1 MEKLIFRK
9 LYTNINLFFL
19 ISTISISL
27 IIWITQAVNFLDLVS
42 EDGHA
47 LKIYFM
53 YTLYNFPKIISRILL
68 FIFFISLFYV
78 LLKYEEKNEL
88 LLFWI
93 NGVGKKEFARKLI
106 NFSLIYLL
114 FQLILS
120 SIIVPYSNN
129 KAKSFVRQSN
139 VDYLWSI
146 ITEQKFTDAVKD
158 LTIFI
163 GKKENNLLYD
173 VFLKDRLSE
182 NKFQIVSAKEGEIT
196 NYDNK
201 NYLIL
206 YNGKIVDHDSGSI
219 NNFSFEKTQI
229 NLSKYMSK
237 TVLYPK
243 IQEANLRDLVY
254 CFKDKL
260 LINKL
265 NLSFKEP
272 KFVKCNNEVLNEIYR
287 EILKRLYL
295 PIYFPLLALIASI
308 LVLKSK
314 DYWQYSSF
322 KFFLFIN
329 GFITISLSEISIRYA
344 GENKFST
351 IIFFTLPFFLF
362 LINYFYL
369 SKNLKTKH
377 RW

>member
-106 NFSLIYLL
+106 KFSLIYLL
-114 FQLILS
+114 LQLILS

-139 VDYLWSI
+139 VDYLGSI

-329 GFITISLSEISIRYA
+329 GFLTISLSEISIRYA

-369 SKNLKTKH
+369 SRNLKTKH
-377 RW
+377 K

>member
-1 MEKLIFRK
+1 MEKLIFKK
-9 LYTNINLFFL
+9 LYTNINLFF
-19 ISTISISL
+19 IVSIISISL

-53 YTLYNFPKIISRILL
+53 FTLYNFPKIISRILL
-68 FIFFISLFYV
+68 FIFFISIFYV

-93 NGVGKKEFARKLI
+93 NGIGKKEFSRKLVK
-106 NFSLIYLL
+106 FSLIYFFL
-114 FQLILS
+114 QLILS

-139 VDYLWSI
+139 VDYLGSI

-173 VFLKDRLSE
+173 VFLKDRLTDK
-182 NKFQIVSAKEGEIT
+182 KFQIVSAKEGEIT
-196 NYDNK
+196 NYNDV

-206 YNGKIVDHDSGSI
+206 YDGKIIDHDSGSV
-219 NNFSFEKTQI
+219 NNFSFERTQI
-229 NLSKYMSK
+229 NLSKYITK

-243 IQEANLRDLVY
+243 IQEANLLDLLY

-260 LINKL
+260 IL
-265 NLSFKEP
+265 NNFNLKEP
-272 KFVKCNNEVLNEIYR
+272 KFVKCNNDVLGEILR

-295 PIYFPLLALIASI
+295 PIYIPLMALIASI
-308 LVLKSK
+308 LIINSK
-314 DYWQYSSF
+314 DYWRYSSF

-344 GENKFST
+344 GENRLTT
-351 IIFFTLPFFLF
+351 IMFLSLPFFLF
-362 LINYFYL
+362 CFNYLYFNNKL
-369 SKNLKTKH
+369 RSKN
-377 RW
+377 

>member
-139 VDYLWSI
+139 VDYLGSI

-182 NKFQIVSAKEGEIT
+182 NKFQIVSAKEGEIK
-196 NYDNK
+196 NYENK

-272 KFVKCNNEVLNEIYR
+272 KYVKCNNEVLNEIYR

-314 DYWQYSSF
+314 DYWQYSGF

-329 GFITISLSEISIRYA
+329 GFITISLSEISVRYA

-351 IIFFTLPFFLF
+351 IIFFSLPFFLF

-377 RW
+377 R